1 MWLIDSLPKV
11 FKGARIMTYGFD
23 TKLRHS
29 DSIQGLDDLASYL
42 LTDLEG
48 LRKPL
53 KESRKVPLVFIA
65 HSLGGLV
72 VKEVFTTYQIQRVTT
87 NTISRQ

>member
-1 MWLIDSLPKV
+1 
-11 FKGARIMTYGFD
+11 MTYGFD
-23 TKLRHS
+23 TKLRHN

-65 HSLGGLV
+65 HSLGRLV
-72 VKEVFTTYQIQRVTT
+72 VKEVFITYPMQRLTT
-87 NTISRQ
+87 NTMFRQ